1 MSMRGQ
7 QHGVG
12 MVEILVS
19 LLVLAIGVLGFTGLQ
34 LRALNSTG
42 DSHYRS
48 QAMALAQD
56 LTERVTVN
64 NLVRSFYLNTSNW
77 PQTSVTTGQLPQDC
91 VSSGNSCTSA
101 EIAAWDIDQITWQA
115 GHLLP
120 EGRALMRACE
130 GSNNFCVILSWN
142 DQDPDACEDANG
154 AVFGLECVVLEV
166 IL

>member
-1 MSMRGQ
+1 MKKYAQ
-7 QHGVG
+7 QYGVG

-48 QAMALAQD
+48 QAMAIAQD
-56 LTERVTVN
+56 LTERVAVN
-64 NLVRSFYLNTSNW
+64 YLVREFYRGAGNW
-77 PQTSVTTGQLPQDC
+77 PDAAVVSGSLPQDC
-91 VSSGNSCTSA
+91 VGAGKRCTSA

-115 GHLLP
+115 GNLLP
-120 EGRALMRACE
+120 EGRVLLRACE
-130 GSNNFCVILSWN
+130 GSSNSCVMVSWN
-142 DQDPDACEDANG
+142 NLDPDTCENQSG
-154 AVFGLECVVLEV
+154 AVPGLDCVVLEV